1 MRAIWKSTRKTK
13 ARVREGVLLW
23 YNGERKRREKHH
35 FWINFVKFSN
45 SARLGT
51 LKIKTDIQVSV
62 KLMTGGQAGKNFQ
75 VRRTQVALNSRQEQ

>member
-1 MRAIWKSTRKTK
+1 MRAIWKSTRETK

-35 FWINFVKFSN
+35 FWINFVKFSS

-51 LKIKTDIQVSV
+51 LKIK
-62 KLMTGGQAGKNFQ
+62 
-75 VRRTQVALNSRQEQ
+75 RRTFK